1 MTLLIIEDEPSL
13 VTLLSY
19 NLKTAGFEVETATDG
34 AVGYQKALENS
45 YECLLVD
52 LMLPSMNGMAIV
64 KKLREAGKKTPLII
78 LTAKDNE
85 LDKVLALELGA
96 DDYITKPFSTRELE
110 ARIKAVIRR
119 SESSNEPLQAS
130 DTKQDDRL
138 VTGSLVLEE
147 RKHQILK
154 DGQVLELTKTQFK
167 ILSYFMRNNGLI
179 ISREQLIQGLGM
191 EELTGGTRSIDMHI
205 GNIREKIEEDP
216 KRPELL
222 KTVRGFGYRFESG
235 TN

>member
-34 AVGYQKALENS
+34 TEGYHKALENT
-45 YECLLVD
+45 YDCLLVD
-52 LMLPSMNGMAIV
+52 LMLPSMNGMTIV

-119 SESSNEPLQAS
+119 SESSKEEVKEDEKKEQ
-130 DTKQDDRL
+130 RL
-138 VTGSLVLEE
+138 VRGDLVLEE
-147 RKHQILK
+147 AKHQILK
-154 DGQVLELTKTQFK
+154 DGDVLELTKTQFK

-191 EELTGGTRSIDMHI
+191 EELTGGTRSIDVHI
-205 GNIREKIEEDP
+205 GNLREKIEIDP
-216 KRPELL
+216 KHPERL

-235 TN
+235 TS

>member
-52 LMLPSMNGMAIV
+52 LMLPSMNGMTIV

-119 SESSNEPLQAS
+119 SESSNEALQAS

-205 GNIREKIEEDP
+205 GNIREKIELDP
-216 KRPELL
+216 KHPELL

-235 TN
+235 TD

>member
-34 AVGYQKALENS
+34 AEGYHKALENT
-45 YECLLVD
+45 YDCLLVD
-52 LMLPSMNGMAIV
+52 LMLPSMNGMTIV

-119 SESSNEPLQAS
+119 SESSKEEVKEDEKKEQ
-130 DTKQDDRL
+130 RL
-138 VTGSLVLEE
+138 VRGDLVLEE
-147 RKHQILK
+147 AKHQILK
-154 DGQVLELTKTQFK
+154 DGDVLELTKTQFK

-191 EELTGGTRSIDMHI
+191 EELTGGTRSIDVHI
-205 GNIREKIEEDP
+205 GNLREKIEIDP
-216 KRPELL
+216 KHPERL

-235 TN
+235 TS

>member
-119 SESSNEPLQAS
+119 SESSNEALQAS

-179 ISREQLIQGLGM
+179 ISREQLIQVLGM
-191 EELTGGTRSIDMHI
+191 
-205 GNIREKIEEDP
+205 
-216 KRPELL
+216 
-222 KTVRGFGYRFESG
+222 
-235 TN
+235 

>member
-34 AVGYQKALENS
+34 TEGYHKALENT
-45 YECLLVD
+45 YDCLLVD
-52 LMLPSMNGMAIV
+52 LMLPSMNGMTIV

-119 SESSNEPLQAS
+119 SESSKEEVKEDEKKEQ
-130 DTKQDDRL
+130 RL
-138 VTGSLVLEE
+138 VRGDLVLEE
-147 RKHQILK
+147 AKHQILK
-154 DGQVLELTKTQFK
+154 DGDVLELTKTQFK

-191 EELTGGTRSIDMHI
+191 
-205 GNIREKIEEDP
+205 
-216 KRPELL
+216 
-222 KTVRGFGYRFESG
+222 
-235 TN
+235 